1 MPSTVT
7 NAGNNFITTAATGVT
22 PLSNGR
28 LADQILLAYIDGLDI
43 TQAPPADEQIPAQL
57 VDTVAISQYAA
68 PNDDVMLFTALL
80 EAAAGDYSFNWVGL
94 YNSEHDV
101 LIQVA
106 YEPVQTKI
114 ATSGQD
120 IGTVQAKTMA
130 LQLRGA
136 AAVFDLQTPAQS
148 WQLDFT
154 GRQKSAEEIQR
165 AAMRGVYGS
174 GTYVLTAGQVTKGA
188 SVYQVAEGAA
198 MIDGLQ
204 VQIPATDTAIASDT
218 ATENYPFYIYATVA
232 QSVTASSVENTIEIE
247 TSQNTLDNYTDQ
259 HGQVHARVLL
269 ATLDDENTI
278 TDAREYITDHI
289 ELTSDSTEQF
299 TGLTRY
305 ATTAEHEQREEKQA
319 AATPGGVDELISKMF
334 AGQVSHFPGT
344 VAPSGWL
351 QAKGQSISRS
361 DYPYLWAFAES
372 SGNIAATEGAKTDG
386 QFGPGDGSTTFT
398 LPDLR
403 GVHIRNWDDSKGTDS
418 GRGIGSNQ
426 GDQNRSHTHTATTA
440 SAGSHSHRYGKDVQE
455 ATAGNTGAIYPGF
468 DLLAANWQQDFNNRD
483 TETTDSAGS
492 HSHTVTVNAD
502 GGTET
507 RVKNIALMAC
517 IKY

>member
-7 NAGNNFITTAATGVT
+7 TSGEQFLNTVATGHT
-22 PLSNGR
+22 PLSGGL
-28 LADQILLAYIDGLDI
+28 LADQILFANIDGLDHTQTPPI
-43 TQAPPADEQIPAQL
+43 TETVPETLVHTAQVTRASNLNADTA
-57 VDTVAISQYAA
+57 VFTTV
-68 PNDDVMLFTALL
+68 L
-80 EAAAGDYSFNWVGL
+80 ESHVGDFSFNWLGL
-94 YNSEHDV
+94 YNSEYDV
-101 LIQVA
+101 LIQVS
-106 YEPVQTKI
+106 YEPVQQKI
-114 ATSGQD
+114 ATDGP
-120 IGTVQAKTMA
+120 TVGNVLAKGLA
-130 LQLRGA
+130 LQVLGGQS
-136 AAVFDLQTPAQS
+136 VLNMQTATES
-148 WQLDFT
+148 WQFDFT
-154 GRQKSAEEIQR
+154 GRQKAAEEIQR
-165 AAMRGVYGS
+165 NAMRAVYGS
-174 GTYVLTAGQVTKGA
+174 GAYVTAAGSVTKGA
-188 SVYQVAEGAA
+188 SVYQVAPGQAI
-198 MIDGLQ
+198 IDGLR
-204 VQIPATDTAIASDT
+204 IDLPATDTAIASDN
-218 ATENYPFYIYATVA
+218 APENYPFYVYAEVWQQVDSNA
-232 QSVTASSVENTIEIE
+232 VTNHSAIV
-247 TSQNTLDNYTDQ
+247 TSQTPLTDITDP
-259 HGQVHARVLL
+259 GGNIRTRVLL

-305 ATTAEHEQREEKQA
+305 ATTQEHEQRSQKQA
-319 AATPGGVDELISKMF
+319 AATPGGVDELLSKMF
-334 AGQVSHFPGT
+334 AGQVSHFPST

-351 QAKGQSISRS
+351 QAKGQTVNRS

-372 SGNIAATEGAKTDG
+372 SGNIAVSDAAKTDG
-386 QFGPGDGSTTFT
+386 QFGPGDGSTTFS

-426 GDQNRSHTHTATTA
+426 NDQNKSHSHEATTA
-440 SAGSHSHRYGKDVQE
+440 SAGSHSHGYGKDVQE

-468 DLLAANWQQDFNNRD
+468 SLLAANWQQDFTNRD
-483 TETTDSAGS
+483 TETTESEGS